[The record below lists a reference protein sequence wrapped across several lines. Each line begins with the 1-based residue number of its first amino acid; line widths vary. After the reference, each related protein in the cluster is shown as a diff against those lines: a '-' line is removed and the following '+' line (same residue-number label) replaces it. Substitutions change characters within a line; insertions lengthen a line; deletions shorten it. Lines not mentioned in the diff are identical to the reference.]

1 MEAGMVLV
9 SDELNRLQPCS
20 NIDLLWMEDGNSVH
34 VIEVLVTLLFGWTL
48 KLNAIDCSSPL
59 LICVYATKTIPL

>member
-20 NIDLLWMEDGNSVH
+20 NADLLWMEGGNSVH
-34 VIEVLVTLLFGWTL
+34 VIGVLVALLFGWTL
-48 KLNAIDCSSPL
+48 SLTLWIVYL
-59 LICVYATKTIPL
+59 LF